1 MSEIM
6 TAGRVNES
14 EKGVVVLTTRPA
26 LDNLSDTVT
35 VLWHD
40 RRQISPEQRRKAYAL
55 LAEIG
60 DWQGMSRDQTKLVCK
75 REFLKQHIEGLHH
88 ELFSLSDCDM
98 TTAREF
104 ISYLIDLMLEF
115 DIPSR
120 VPLYEM
126 CDDIGRYVYACLMQ
140 KKCAVCGLKA
150 ELHHVDRVGM
160 GYNRKEICHI
170 GMRCLPLCR
179 GHHDEV
185 GVIGERPFE
194 EKYHL
199 IPVEIDDRI
208 AKKYNLRRT
217 EK

>member
-6 TAGRVNES
+6 TVGRVNES
-14 EKGVVVLTTRPA
+14 EKGVVVFTTRPA

-55 LAEIG
+55 MGEISE
-60 DWQGMSRDQTKLVCK
+60 WSGMSPDQTKLTFK
-75 REFLKQHIEGLHH
+75 HEYMQRHIEGLHH
-88 ELFSLSDCDM
+88 ELFSLANCDM
-98 TTAREF
+98 TLAREF
-104 ISYLIDLMLEF
+104 ITYLIDFMLEF
-115 DIPSR
+115 DVPSR

-126 CDDIGRYVYACLMQ
+126 CDDVGRYVYACLMQ
-140 KKCAVCGLKA
+140 KKCAVCGLKT
-150 ELHHVDRVGM
+150 ELHHVDHVGM
-160 GYNRKEICHI
+160 GYNRQEICHI

-179 GHHDEV
+179 THHKNAHTM
-185 GVIGERPFE
+185 GEKLFA

-199 IPVEIDDRI
+199 IPIEIDERI